1 MQAGASDL
9 HLKSGNYPMMRVHGE
24 LRPIVED
31 RRLDPATMDALA
43 ARLVPAALQPRLS
56 RDHEVDLEVDPAIWT
71 AA

>member
-1 MQAGASDL
+1 
-9 HLKSGNYPMMRVHGE
+9 MMRVHGE